1 MVSAHDVRSRL
12 RAYIRG
18 ELLSGSQVAF
28 TDDDPLFSG
37 GILDSFSLAE
47 IGVWLEQDLGVFIP
61 DGELTVEHM
70 DSLNLMVGQAL
81 RADGR

>member
-1 MVSAHDVRSRL
+1 MVSADEVRNRL
-12 RAYIRG
+12 RAYIRR

-61 DGELTVEHM
+61 DGELTVDCM